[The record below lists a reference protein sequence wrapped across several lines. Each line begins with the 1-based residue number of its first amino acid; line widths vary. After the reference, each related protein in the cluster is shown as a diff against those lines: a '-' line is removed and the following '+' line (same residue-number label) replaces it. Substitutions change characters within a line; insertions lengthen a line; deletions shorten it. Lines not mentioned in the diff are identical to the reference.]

1 MARFRWHAYYFD
13 GIDGDASCVRKTIIE
28 ADYGDEAEK
37 MAKVQMGLCERVEV
51 KRVATS
57 APARVIYAAKLA
69 VLKIPPL
76 AEIFALSGIKSPIV
90 P

>member
-1 MARFRWHAYYFD
+1 MPRFKWHAHYFD
-13 GIDGDASCVRKTIIE
+13 GIEGKAVRKTIID

-37 MAKVQMGLCERVEV
+37 MAKAQMGLCERVEV

-57 APARVIYAAKLA
+57 APARVIYAARQA
-69 VLKIPPL
+69 VQYIPPL
-76 AEIFALSGIKSPIV
+76 AEIFALSGTKSPIV